1 MPNMQAN
8 NPNEK
13 LPIQGEGG
21 HRYLRQ
27 TQLSNFG
34 DAAQQKLRAA
44 KVLVVG
50 AGGLGVPVLQYLTGM
65 GVGMLGVAD
74 MDTVSLTNLHRQV
87 LYTEEEVGQSKVQS
101 AVDKLKKLNNEVQ
114 FEVYKEAIT
123 PQNAL
128 AIIKGYDVVVDA
140 TDNFSTR
147 YLLNDACVILG
158 KPLVYGAV
166 QQYEG
171 HVSVFN
177 YKGGPTYRCLYPTPP
192 AAGEIPDC
200 NMAGVL
206 GVVPGIIGC
215 QQALQV
221 VKLITGVGET
231 LSGYLQI
238 FDFLQDDQYKMKLKV
253 NAENKNITVLK
264 PSYDAAVCNT
274 VSLLSVEE
282 LYDKYEANET
292 FTLIDVRETDEFEEE
307 HLQGAITIPLMQF
320 KPAQVIVKPN
330 VPVIMFCQ
338 KGARSNKAAQLLQQ
352 QYPAAA
358 IYSVLGGMDY
368 WQDEF
373 DEEYLVKKVAYK
385 D

>member
-1 MPNMQAN
+1 MSIKNSPFRG
-8 NPNEK
+8 
-13 LPIQGEGG
+13 LGG
-21 HRYLRQ
+21 RYSRQ

-34 DAAQQKLRAA
+34 EGAQQKLCDA

-65 GVGMLGVAD
+65 GIGTLGVID
-74 MDTVSLTNLHRQV
+74 MDIISLTNLHRQV
-87 LYTEEEVGQSKVQS
+87 LYAESKVGQSKVIT
-101 AVDKLKKLNNEVQ
+101 AVDKLQKLNKEVTFQ
-114 FEVYKEAIT
+114 VYNEAIT

-128 AIIKGYDVVVDA
+128 AIIENYDVIVDA

-147 YLLNDACVILG
+147 YLLNDACVILN

-177 YKGGPTYRCLYPTPP
+177 FNGGPTYRCLYPTPP

-200 NMAGVL
+200 NTAGVL
-206 GVVPGIIGC
+206 GVVPGIVGC

-221 VKLITGVGET
+221 VKVITGVGQT

-238 FDFLQDDQYKMKLKV
+238 FDFLQDDQYKVKLKPKP
-253 NAENKNITVLK
+253 ENKQITTLEQ
-264 PSYDAAVCNT
+264 SYEAPVCNT

-282 LYDKYEANET
+282 LYDWYQSGKV
-292 FTLIDVRETDEFEEE
+292 FTLIDVREPDEFEEE
-307 HLQGAITIPLMQF
+307 HLKDAVSIPLMQL
-320 KPAQVIVKPN
+320 KPN
-330 VPVIMFCQ
+330 AVTIQPNIPIVTFCE
-338 KGARSNKAAQLLQQ
+338 KGARSNKAAQLLQK
-352 QYPAAA
+352 QYPSAN
-358 IYSVLGGMDY
+358 IYSVLGGMNN

-373 DEEYLVKKVAYK
+373 DDEYLVHKVNK
-385 D
+385 

>member
-1 MPNMQAN
+1 M
-8 NPNEK
+8 
-13 LPIQGEGG
+13 
-21 HRYLRQ
+21 RYSRQ

-34 DAAQQKLRAA
+34 DAAQQKLREA

-65 GVGMLGVAD
+65 GIGTLGVMD
-74 MDTVSLTNLHRQV
+74 MDTISLTNLHRQV
-87 LYTEEEVGQSKVQS
+87 LYTEHEVGESKVIT
-101 AVDKLKKLNNEVQ
+101 AVNKLQELNNEVT
-114 FEVYKEAIT
+114 FKIYNEAIT

-128 AIIKGYDVVVDA
+128 NILTNYNVVVDA

-147 YLLNDACVILG
+147 YLLNDACVILN

-177 YKGGPTYRCLYPTPP
+177 FNGGPTYRCLYPTPP
-192 AAGEIPDC
+192 AANEIPDC
-200 NMAGVL
+200 NTAGVL
-206 GVVPGIIGC
+206 GVVPGIVGC

-221 VKLITGVGET
+221 VKVITGVGQT

-238 FDFLQDDQYKMKLKV
+238 FDFLQDDQYKVKLKV
-253 NAENKNITVLK
+253 KPENKQITTLQQ
-264 PSYDAAVCNT
+264 SYEAQVCNT

-282 LYDKYEANET
+282 LYDWYESGKVFN
-292 FTLIDVRETDEFEEE
+292 LIDVREPDEFEEE
-307 HLQGAITIPLMQF
+307 HLQGAVSLPLMQL
-320 KPAQVIVKPN
+320 KPDTVVVQPN
-330 VPVIMFCQ
+330 VSIVTFCE
-338 KGARSNKAAQLLQQ
+338 KGARSNKAAQILQK
-352 QYPAAA
+352 QYPTAT

-373 DEEYLVKKVAYK
+373 DDEYLVHKV
-385 D
+385 DR